1 MRYRGLWAV
10 RQRASIRSS
19 KFLSLLVCTLASA
32 AVAQRDKPLATA
44 YVECV
49 RDAKGRDI
57 ASRSVRTPAF
67 KPVRG
72 TVYAVVT
79 AEHSRQYSCENNTAV
94 YIAGGGRKRRLAFQQ
109 KPERLPD
116 GTVYDG
122 NGVEAIRWSPS
133 GDRMVVE
140 VSQWKWGTDSGWNT
154 KYIVLSPATE
164 AATEIP
170 VLRDIAQQF
179 PQECVRNVISKG
191 WRDNTHIAVEVG
203 PAKDVDE
210 EGLPGPT
217 PSCVVKP
224 TSYFFDVESGRLR
237 QKNE

>member
-1 MRYRGLWAV
+1 
-10 RQRASIRSS
+10 
-19 KFLSLLVCTLASA
+19 LAST
-32 AVAQRDKPLATA
+32 AVAQRDTPLATA

-57 ASRSVRTPAF
+57 ASRSVRTPTF
-67 KPVRG
+67 KSVRG

-79 AEHSRQYSCENNTAV
+79 AEHSQQYSCENNTAV
-94 YIAGGGRKRRLAFQQ
+94 YIAGRGRKLRLAFQQ

-133 GDRMVVE
+133 GNRMVVE
-140 VSQWKWGTDSGWNT
+140 VSQWTWGTDFGWNT
-154 KYIVLSPATE
+154 KYIVVSPATE

-224 TSYFFDVESGRLR
+224 TTYLFDVESGRLR

>member
-1 MRYRGLWAV
+1 M
-10 RQRASIRSS
+10 RQRPSIRSS
-19 KFLSLLVCTLASA
+19 KFLSLLLCTLASA

-49 RDAKGRDI
+49 RDEIGRDI
-57 ASRSVRTPAF
+57 ASRSVRTPTF
-67 KPVRG
+67 KSVRG

-79 AEHSRQYSCENNTAV
+79 AERSQQYSCENNTAV
-94 YIAGGGRKRRLAFQQ
+94 YISGRDRKRRLVFQQ

-133 GDRMVVE
+133 GDRIVVE
-140 VSQWKWGTDSGWNT
+140 VSQWTWGTDFGWNT
-154 KYIVLSPATE
+154 KYIVLSPATD

-170 VLRDIAQQF
+170 VLSDIAQQF
-179 PQECVRNVISKG
+179 PQECVRNVVSKG

-224 TSYFFDVESGRLR
+224 TTYLFRR
-237 QKNE
+237 

>member
-1 MRYRGLWAV
+1 V
-10 RQRASIRSS
+10 RQRASIRPN
-19 KFLSLLVCTLASA
+19 KFLSLLLFALASA
-32 AVAQRDKPLATA
+32 SVAQRDKPLATA

-49 RDAKGRDI
+49 RDAKGRDT

-67 KPVRG
+67 KSMRG
-72 TVYAVVT
+72 TVFAVVT
-79 AEHSRQYSCENNTAV
+79 AEHSRQFSCENNTAV
-94 YIAGGGRKRRLAFQQ
+94 YIAGRGRKPHLAFQQ
-109 KPERLPD
+109 KPEPLPD

-133 GDRMVVE
+133 GDRVVVE
-140 VSQWKWGTDSGWNT
+140 VSQWTWGTDSGWNT
-154 KYIVLSPATE
+154 KYIVLNPATE

-170 VLRDIAQQF
+170 VLREIAQQF
-179 PQECVRNVISKG
+179 RQECVRNITSKG

-224 TSYFFDVESGRLR
+224 ASYLFDVESGRLR
-237 QKNE
+237 QKDEWSVQ

>member
-1 MRYRGLWAV
+1 V
-10 RQRASIRSS
+10 RQYASIRAS
-19 KFLSLLVCTLASA
+19 KFLSLLLCALASA

-49 RDAKGRDI
+49 RDAKGRDS

-67 KPVRG
+67 KSVRG
-72 TVYAVVT
+72 TVFAVVT
-79 AEHSRQYSCENNTAV
+79 AEHSRQYSCENNTGV
-94 YIAGGGRKRRLAFQQ
+94 YIATRGHKPRLAFQQ

-140 VSQWKWGTDSGWNT
+140 VSQWTWGTDSGWNT
-154 KYIVLSPATE
+154 KYILLNPTTE

-179 PQECVRNVISKG
+179 PQECVRTVTSRG

-203 PAKDVDE
+203 PAKDVQE
-210 EGLPGPT
+210 EGQPRPT

-224 TSYFFDVESGRLR
+224 ISYFFDVESGSLC
-237 QKNE
+237 QEDELAVQ

>member
-1 MRYRGLWAV
+1 ME
-10 RQRASIRSS
+10 ASEPCVSGASMRSS
-19 KFLSLLVCTLASA
+19 KFFSVLICTVASA

-57 ASRSVRTPAF
+57 ASRSVRTPTL
-67 KPVRG
+67 KSVRG
-72 TVYAVVT
+72 TVYAIVT
-79 AEHSRQYSCENNTAV
+79 AEHSQQSSCENNTAV
-94 YIAGGGRKRRLAFQQ
+94 YVAGRGCKLHLAFQQ

-122 NGVEAIRWSPS
+122 NGVEGIRWSPS
-133 GDRMVVE
+133 GDRIVVE
-140 VSQWKWGTDSGWNT
+140 VSQWTWGTDFGWNT
-154 KYIVLSPATE
+154 KYIVLNPATE

-179 PQECVRNVISKG
+179 PQECVRNVVSKG

-203 PAKDVDE
+203 PAKEVDE
-210 EGLPGPT
+210 EGLPGST
-217 PSCVVKP
+217 PSCVVKS
-224 TSYFFDVESGRLR
+224 TMYFFDVESGRLR
-237 QKNE
+237 LKNK